1 MLNGKIDGFQF
12 PVNFSHHPIL
22 RGTENTSH
30 QKKRIEGLGKK
41 DIRTLAQMAFP
52 ISDSFSESVGHL
64 LTKVGLKCARP
75 CVAEHALALLTKAS
89 VDVDLKI
96 PWFIM
101 VYHGL
106 SSFST

>member
-30 QKKRIEGLGKK
+30 QKKRIKGLGKK

-64 LTKVGLKCARP
+64 LTKVGLK
-75 CVAEHALALLTKAS
+75 
-89 VDVDLKI
+89 
-96 PWFIM
+96 WFIM
-101 VYHGL
+101 VYHHFPHEKNILWLQPVYPIFRHIDVGYAGKDC
-106 SSFST
+106 